1 MTRLYGFVKFLK
13 EVHLEKLDS
22 KSWRHATMISAC
34 RGAKDEIS
42 EAEIALMRDP
52 LNLIGI
58 IPA

>member
-1 MTRLYGFVKFLK
+1 LKKCILKTQPRGF
-13 EVHLEKLDS
+13 
-22 KSWRHATMISAC
+22 ATCHNILAC

-42 EAEIALMRDP
+42 EAEIAFVRDP